1 MSGAGA
7 TALVQTPEQVLQW
20 VQDTYGVALTSQQQ
34 QQVAAAIGFTGSN
47 WVPEMAAQAMQ
58 VIAQEAA
65 RYQVPRKAATPKVT
79 DEHRRRMVTLTRFHI
94 AAFQELK
101 IDEAIKDAINR
112 MGRTQ
117 AAALLMQEQ
126 GKAEAQRVA
135 QLRELGIAAD
145 PRPAMDMVQ
154 ANQAVEL
161 LMSEGVTG
169 LMSGSVS
176 DLNGFHFVTRSRRVG
191 RLQCYSP
198 QDIRKEELTREGAYW
213 FGWFYGVAA
222 FYAGATGNAPFAII
236 FGGVSLFGSAAER
249 LIGYNVDYM
258 KAHAC

>member
-58 VIAQEAA
+58 VISQEAE

-101 IDEAIKDAINR
+101 IDEAIKDAITR

-135 QLRELGIAAD
+135 KLRELGIAAD
-145 PRPAMDMVQ
+145 PRPAMDLSEALGEVDRVLSTTITAMLEEGLRPWQDV
-154 ANQAVEL
+154 AT
-161 LMSEGVTG
+161 SEGA
-169 LMSGSVS
+169 SP
-176 DLNGFHFVTRSRRVG
+176 RVG
-191 RLQCYSP
+191 RLAPSRACTTFTGLVDAFSVWAGVGGAVLWYIASP
-198 QDIRKEELTREGAYW
+198 HTAGFLAVMGLGAGLSTLGKIAY
-213 FGWFYGVAA
+213 
-222 FYAGATGNAPFAII
+222 
-236 FGGVSLFGSAAER
+236 
-249 LIGYNVDYM
+249 
-258 KAHAC
+258 C

>member
-58 VIAQEAA
+58 VISQEAE

-135 QLRELGIAAD
+135 KLRELGIAAD

-169 LMSGSVS
+169 VMSAVSNELSGAAWIESGPRAARHAPPRQFCSDFFWLKYGLLTIGGVTAFLVGGGWVVVAESV
-176 DLNGFHFVTRSRRVG
+176 
-191 RLQCYSP
+191 
-198 QDIRKEELTREGAYW
+198 AYG
-213 FGWFYGVAA
+213 FGWSFAGHTAAVAFIHEYG
-222 FYAGATGNAPFAII
+222 G
-236 FGGVSLFGSAAER
+236 
-249 LIGYNVDYM
+249 
-258 KAHAC
+258 C

>member
-1 MSGAGA
+1 
-7 TALVQTPEQVLQW
+7 
-20 VQDTYGVALTSQQQ
+20 
-34 QQVAAAIGFTGSN
+34 
-47 WVPEMAAQAMQ
+47 MQ

-135 QLRELGIAAD
+135 KLRELGIAAD

-154 ANQAVEL
+154 ASQVVEL
-161 LMSEGVTG
+161 LMNEGVTG
-169 LMSGSVS
+169 VMRAAGNELSGHDRIESWPRAARHAPPRACGEWRNLLYGGAMVGVTLGILIGAGAITAPAFLLS
-176 DLNGFHFVTRSRRVG
+176 EAAAFGFGGSWALHHTAF
-191 RLQCYSP
+191 
-198 QDIRKEELTREGAYW
+198 A
-213 FGWFYGVAA
+213 WFYD
-222 FYAGATGNAPFAII
+222 
-236 FGGVSLFGSAAER
+236 SQ
-249 LIGYNVDYM
+249 
-258 KAHAC
+258 C